1 MPRAGASTACTA
13 QAGISGGGGGG
24 GVPGPWANVTS
35 NTWVANG
42 AVDLD
47 GLGLELP
54 SLKALDGLELE
65 LASLKASLKALDG
78 LQLQLPSLKALD
90 GLDAIPCLALVEPV
104 EMLLEPLEPSG

>member
-1 MPRAGASTACTA
+1 MGQCDI
-13 QAGISGGGGGG
+13 QHLGGQWGSG
-24 GVPGPWANVTS
+24 PGWIGPAP
-35 NTWVANG
+35 AM
-42 AVDLD
+42 D
-47 GLGLELP
+47 GLVLELP
-54 SLKALDGLELE
+54 SLSALDGLELE

>member
-1 MPRAGASTACTA
+1 MG
-13 QAGISGGGGGG
+13 QWDIQHLGG
-24 GVPGPWANVTS
+24 P
-35 NTWVANG
+35 G
-42 AVDLD
+42 AVDMD

-65 LASLKASLKALDG
+65 LPSLKALDG
-78 LQLQLPSLKALD
+78 LELQLPSLKALD